1 MEFLKDIKINK
12 YLNTY
17 KLLRHKFFNSK
28 MVNKT
33 NKQFTDAIEHYKKN
47 HVSNP
52 ELYLIVVHSKI
63 NDYTEVSCAFTT
75 NLVKN

>member
-17 KLLRHKFFNSK
+17 KLLRHKLFNSK

-33 NKQFTDAIEHYKKN
+33 NNKNSSLGTAIFIISLALKLIFY
-47 HVSNP
+47 
-52 ELYLIVVHSKI
+52 YLNILPLIASIGLTWLCK
-63 NDYTEVSCAFTT
+63 
-75 NLVKN
+75 

>member
-17 KLLRHKFFNSK
+17 KLLRHKLFNSK

-33 NKQFTDAIEHYKKN
+33 NNKN
-47 HVSNP
+47 SSVGNRYFYHFFSFKANF
-52 ELYLIVVHSKI
+52 LLS
-63 NDYTEVSCAFTT
+63 
-75 NLVKN
+75 

>member
-17 KLLRHKFFNSK
+17 KLLRHKLFKSK

-33 NKQFTDAIEHYKKN
+33 NNKN
-47 HVSNP
+47 SSVGNSNFYHFFSFKANF
-52 ELYLIVVHSKI
+52 LLS
-63 NDYTEVSCAFTT
+63 
-75 NLVKN
+75 

>member
-17 KLLRHKFFNSK
+17 KLLRHKLFNSK

-33 NKQFTDAIEHYKKN
+33 NNKN
-47 HVSNP
+47 TSVGNSNFNHFFSFKANF
-52 ELYLIVVHSKI
+52 LLS
-63 NDYTEVSCAFTT
+63 
-75 NLVKN
+75 

>member
-33 NKQFTDAIEHYKKN
+33 NNKN
-47 HVSNP
+47 SSVDNSNFNHFFSFKANF
-52 ELYLIVVHSKI
+52 LLS
-63 NDYTEVSCAFTT
+63 
-75 NLVKN
+75 

>member
-17 KLLRHKFFNSK
+17 KLLRHKLFNSK

-33 NKQFTDAIEHYKKN
+33 NNKNSSVANSNFYHFFSFKANFFYLNILPLIASMGFTWLCK
-47 HVSNP
+47 
-52 ELYLIVVHSKI
+52 
-63 NDYTEVSCAFTT
+63 
-75 NLVKN
+75 

>member
-17 KLLRHKFFNSK
+17 KLLRHKLFNSK

-33 NKQFTDAIEHYKKN
+33 NNKN
-47 HVSNP
+47 SSVGNSNFNHFFSFKANF
-52 ELYLIVVHSKI
+52 LLS
-63 NDYTEVSCAFTT
+63 
-75 NLVKN
+75 

>member
-17 KLLRHKFFNSK
+17 KLLRHKLFNSK

-33 NKQFTDAIEHYKKN
+33 NNKN
-47 HVSNP
+47 SSVGNSNFYHFFSFKANF
-52 ELYLIVVHSKI
+52 LLS
-63 NDYTEVSCAFTT
+63 
-75 NLVKN
+75 

>member
-17 KLLRHKFFNSK
+17 KLLRHKLFNSK

-33 NKQFTDAIEHYKKN
+33 NNKN
-47 HVSNP
+47 SSVGNSNFYHFFSFKANFF
-52 ELYLIVVHSKI
+52 LS
-63 NDYTEVSCAFTT
+63 
-75 NLVKN
+75 

>member
-17 KLLRHKFFNSK
+17 KLLRHKLFYSK

-33 NKQFTDAIEHYKKN
+33 NNKN
-47 HVSNP
+47 SSVGNSNFSNFFSFKANFF
-52 ELYLIVVHSKI
+52 LS
-63 NDYTEVSCAFTT
+63 
-75 NLVKN
+75 